1 MMILRVLLLAV
12 SAWLPGAG
20 QVQAAVNVFTCEPE
34 WAALVN
40 ELGGDRLD
48 IYSAT
53 TALQDP
59 HHIQARPSLIAKAR
73 KADLL
78 ICTGAGLEAG
88 WLPLLLR
95 KAGNVHIQPGLPG
108 HFAASRYVTLLEK
121 PERVDRS
128 LGDVHASGNP
138 HIHTDPGNIAAVAAE
153 LHKRLL
159 VIDPD
164 NSDIYKQHYQVF
176 RFEWQQAVE
185 AWSTQMVT
193 LKGADVVVHHDYWSY
208 LVNWLGLNKLA
219 TLEPVP
225 GVAPSTSHLAKI
237 KKLLGTQQAKMI
249 IDTSY
254 MNDRPVQWLAK
265 QTGIPVVTLPAT
277 VDYQAGETLYQWYD
291 NIVALIKVPY
301 E

>member
-1 MMILRVLLLAV
+1 MILRVLLLAV
-12 SAWLPGAG
+12 SAWLPGTG
-20 QVQAAVNVFTCEPE
+20 QVQAAVSVFTCEPE

-95 KAGNVHIQPGLPG
+95 KAGNVHIQPGKPG
-108 HFAASRYVTLLEK
+108 HFVASRNVTLLEK

-164 NSDIYKQHYQVF
+164 NSDIYNQHYQVF
-176 RFEWQQAVE
+176 MFEWQQAVE
-185 AWSTQMVT
+185 AWSKKMVT